1 MWINVKVQITW
12 TKRKHGET
20 FGVLFLAESVSFIR
34 RWFLA
39 QWSKSVKSRWKTERC
54 QTHKGKAQR
63 TPIHTITLLWK
74 ECQNMGFYCIRL
86 WQMKKNEVVKDP
98 YHVASVKDRAHIVGV
113 LGFSVSPVTSI
124 FKCQSHTK
132 GRFLIMCIWSLL
144 KRGAIKSVCLWAC
157 RCRKCV

>member
-39 QWSKSVKSRWKTERC
+39 QWSKSAKSRWKTERC

-86 WQMKKNEVVKDP
+86 WQMKTEWSSEGSLPRGERERQSP
-98 YHVASVKDRAHIVGV
+98 YSGCFGFFCIPRYEPHERKIFDHVY
-113 LGFSVSPVTSI
+113 LE
-124 FKCQSHTK
+124 
-132 GRFLIMCIWSLL
+132 LIK
-144 KRGAIKSVCLWAC
+144 KRGDK
-157 RCRKCV
+157 KCMFVSM

>member
-1 MWINVKVQITW
+1 ME
-12 TKRKHGET
+12 KRLG
-20 FGVLFLAESVSFIR
+20 FFFLAESVSFIR

-63 TPIHTITLLWK
+63 TPIHTSTLLWK

-86 WQMKKNEVVKDP
+86 WQMKTEWSSEGSLP
-98 YHVASVKDRAHIVGV
+98 HGGRERAHIVGV